1 MDDYLVESRRRAE
14 QRNAEESSAYIER
27 YGTVSPED
35 ARLQLQVDASN
46 MSSPE
51 LLLRAATSGSNQL
64 VSLMEN
70 LKRKAI
76 APDPTYNFED
86 HKHDLMA
93 GMPLESIGRL
103 QTARSLEEARA
114 VKADILE
121 NEHDMQLLAA
131 AGFRGAAAQVVASLF
146 DADSAL
152 TMLSGGALAGTKVA
166 KVLGPLAKT
175 RVGSAVALGAEGAAQ
190 SAVVEGI
197 GAVSNPS
204 YSPDQI
210 PQAILGGFVLGGG
223 LGALT
228 KADLSAAAAVKD
240 TRRELDD
247 TAPERYMGDN
257 PIDNN
262 LTNTTIA
269 QFSHGTAGAASTGT
283 SPQIRATVGDAI
295 ADQIDEAIR
304 YNTMHGLAWQQ
315 NNAFSGKGG
324 KQAKWMYDAIR
335 KSPLATDADRFWNS
349 NSAIGTMVA
358 HKLLESPAGIWRNN
372 LSGDSIGRQY
382 HTNLMH
388 PVADMYPKA
397 FDAWLKEKNYS
408 LPSSLASVRRDIV
421 QEFENELFVER
432 QFRYH
437 DGILDSSSS
446 KAIRDL
452 SDSLDVGFQRGVLIQ
467 KGRNGEIPLYG
478 SETLEHV
485 PGWMRQIVDGRKL
498 AKLVSI
504 IGEDKIVNELADNY
518 SKLQGLSPTHA
529 TRFAKA
535 VVSRANSVERGI
547 DTNLLHL
554 LQGEGEEFL
563 REYLGN
569 SMKMTKTDIEDIITG
584 LRGTHAEHGKLSHL
598 KARRDVDMRRIIPG
612 TPYRLLDIYDTDIL
626 GLYTQ
631 YSRSVAMNSAAARHG
646 IQPTDWHHIKEAVKQ
661 EELANGGRTLK
672 DEQLDALEHIFRG
685 RPLAGGLNPWVRRT
699 LALTRLALLNG
710 AGLTQLAETGVTVA
724 AVGWESY
731 VKTAPQVVR
740 DMLSGK
746 SPKAMKELA
755 DYSSAIA
762 GEHNIVRYDLMLD
775 EMQTKPGQFP
785 ELELLLD
792 KLLIRGQRVQGIIS
806 GFFKIQGWQHQMA
819 GRGLLHRLGRLFTD
833 NVSMSAERLADI
845 GMDKRLEGRVKK
857 YFTDGTVVYGK
868 DGAVEALNLDKWKPG
883 DVTEFMSVF
892 NRFIDQVVQKAR
904 HGEDWYWMH
913 QDVGALFM
921 SLKSFPLIA
930 MQKQLLRHARLM
942 DAETTMAFMY
952 SLVTAGAVYTATQG
966 IKGRTDKL
974 DAVDIAKGAFSLNNL
989 TGILP
994 MLTDPIASM
1003 LGMDNLRFNQYGTQM
1018 GYGGDILSLPAPF
1031 QTLNRV
1037 AHAPE
1042 SWMHVLSGDYNNGD
1056 INSIQATPLIGNLY
1070 GFSYLFNSMKK
1081 HGETEE
1087 PKTQEELPDTR
1098 TFVGRNFLM
1107 KLSPQQLKDM
1117 EAIGISVKYNGL
1129 DEIFK

>member
-1 MDDYLVESRRRAE
+1 MDDYIESERTWWKN
-14 QRNAEESSAYIER
+14 QNADESSAYIGR
-27 YGTVSPED
+27 YGTISPED
-35 ARLQLQVDASN
+35 AKLQLQIDASK

-76 APDPTYNFED
+76 APDPTYKFED

-103 QTARSLEEARA
+103 QTARSLEEANA
-114 VKADILE
+114 IKADMLE
-121 NEHDMQLLAA
+121 NEHDMQLLAS

-152 TMLSGGALAGTKVA
+152 TMLSGGALVGTKVA
-166 KVLGPLAKT
+166 KVLGPLSKT
-175 RVGSAVALGAEGAAQ
+175 RVGSAIALGAEGAAQ
-190 SAVVEGI
+190 STVVEGI

-210 PQAILGGFVLGGG
+210 PQAILGGMVFGSG

-228 KADLSAAAAVKD
+228 KADLSAATAVKD
-240 TRRELDD
+240 TRRELDE
-247 TAPERYMGDN
+247 TAPERYMGEN

-295 ADQIDEAIR
+295 ADQIDEAVR

-324 KQAKWMYDAIR
+324 KAVKWFYDVLR
-335 KSPLATDADRFWNS
+335 KSPLATDADRLWNS
-349 NSAIGTMVA
+349 NSAIATMLA
-358 HKLLESPAGIWRNN
+358 HKALENPIGVWRNN
-372 LSGDSIGRQY
+372 MSMDSIGRQY
-382 HTNLMH
+382 HTTIMR
-388 PVADMYPKA
+388 PVADAYPQA
-397 FDAWLKEKNYS
+397 LEAWLKEKNYNI
-408 LPSSLASVRRDIV
+408 PRSLASIRQDIMK
-421 QEFENELFVER
+421 EFHDELFMEM
-432 QFRYH
+432 QTRYH
-437 DGILDSSSS
+437 DATPNTTQSVGIKQLADALDDANAKS
-446 KAIRDL
+446 
-452 SDSLDVGFQRGVLIQ
+452 VQIQ
-467 KGRNGEIPLYG
+467 KGRAGEVSLHG
-478 SETLEHV
+478 AEELEHV
-485 PGWMRQIVDGRKL
+485 PGWTRQLVDGKKL
-498 AKLVSI
+498 FKI
-504 IGEDKIVNELADNY
+504 ISEVGADKVINALADNY
-518 SKLQGLSPTHA
+518 RRLQGLSPEHA

-535 VVSRANSVERGI
+535 VVSRAHALERGI

-584 LRGTHAEHGKLSHL
+584 LRGAQAEHGKLSHL
-598 KARRDVDMRRIIPG
+598 KSRRDVDMRQTIPG
-612 TPYRLLDIYDTDIL
+612 TNYRLLDIYDTDIL
-626 GLYTQ
+626 GLHTQ
-631 YSRSVAMNSAAARHG
+631 YARGVSMNSAAARQG
-646 IQPTDWHHIKEAVKQ
+646 IQPTDWHRVKEAIKQ
-661 EELANGGRTLK
+661 EELANGGRTLS
-672 DEQLDALEHIFRG
+672 DEQLDAIEQMFRG
-685 RPLAGGLNPWVRRT
+685 RPLSGGLNPWVRRT

-710 AGLTQLAETGVTVA
+710 MGLTQLAETGVQIA

-731 VKTAPQVVR
+731 IKTAPQVVR
-740 DMLSGK
+740 DVLAGK
-746 SPKAMKELA
+746 SPQAMKELA
-755 DYSSAIA
+755 DLSSAIA
-762 GEHNIVRYDLMLD
+762 GEHNIIRHDLMLD
-775 EMQTKPGQFP
+775 EMQSKPGAFS
-785 ELELLLD
+785 ELGLFLD
-792 KLLIRGQRVQGIIS
+792 KLLVRGQRLQGYTS
-806 GFFKIQGWQHQMA
+806 GFFKVQELQHNLAVRSM
-819 GRGLLHRLGRLFTD
+819 LHRLGRMFNE
-833 NVSMSAERLADI
+833 NVPMSAERLADV

-883 DVTEFMSVF
+883 DVQEFASVI
-892 NRFIDQVVQKAR
+892 NRFTDQVVQRAR
-904 HGEDWYWMH
+904 HGETSYWMH
-913 QDVGALFM
+913 QDVGAIFV
-921 SLKSFPLIA
+921 SLKSFPLVA

-952 SLVTAGAVYTATQG
+952 SLATAGVVYSATQG

-974 DAVDIAKGAFSLNNL
+974 DAVDIAKGAFGLNNM
-989 TGILP
+989 TGALP

-1070 GFSYLFNSMKK
+1070 GFSYLFNAMKK
-1081 HGETEE
+1081 HGAENT
-1087 PKTQEELPDTR
+1087 
-1098 TFVGRNFLM
+1098 
-1107 KLSPQQLKDM
+1107 
-1117 EAIGISVKYNGL
+1117 
-1129 DEIFK
+1129 DEQKQ